1 MYFNQIR
8 MQLGGETALIA
19 IQGGQLLQ
27 ESKDKSLQPLSNEVT
42 FFRDVKFSEKS
53 IFGLLIFI

>member
-42 FFRDVKFSEKS
+42 FFVMWNFRKS
-53 IFGLLIFI
+53 LFLGY

>member
-8 MQLGGETALIA
+8 MQLGGETALIS

-27 ESKDKSLQPLSNEVT
+27 ESKDKSLQPLNSDKV
-42 FFRDVKFSEKS
+42 
-53 IFGLLIFI
+53 I